1 MHGLKSQEK
10 LIKNQDALLNS
21 YEELRG
27 KRAEIS
33 AFGRL
38 QAELSGYAFSLDS
51 VPPADDAIQ
60 PQHANVIVASGHA
73 GLDDG
78 HSPVSLV
85 SHEGAV
91 ENSHDA
97 S

>member
-27 KRAEIS
+27 KR
-33 AFGRL
+33 RL
-38 QAELSGYAFSLDS
+38 QAELGGYAFS
-51 VPPADDAIQ
+51 DDAIQ
-60 PQHANVIVASGHA
+60 PQHANANLTEIGGDTSIVASGNA
-73 GLDDG
+73 GLD
-78 HSPVSLV
+78 
-85 SHEGAV
+85 EGAV

>member
-1 MHGLKSQEK
+1 LHGLKSQEK

-38 QAELSGYAFSLDS
+38 HRRYSFEQAELSGYAFSH
-51 VPPADDAIQ
+51 DAIQ
-60 PQHANVIVASGHA
+60 PQHANAIVASGHA
-73 GLDDG
+73 GLD
-78 HSPVSLV
+78 
-85 SHEGAV
+85 EGAV

>member
-38 QAELSGYAFSLDS
+38 QAELSGYAFSH
-51 VPPADDAIQ
+51 DAIQ
-60 PQHANVIVASGHA
+60 PQHANAIVASGHA
-73 GLDDG
+73 GLD
-78 HSPVSLV
+78 
-85 SHEGAV
+85 EGAV

-97 S
+97 LESVPLAS